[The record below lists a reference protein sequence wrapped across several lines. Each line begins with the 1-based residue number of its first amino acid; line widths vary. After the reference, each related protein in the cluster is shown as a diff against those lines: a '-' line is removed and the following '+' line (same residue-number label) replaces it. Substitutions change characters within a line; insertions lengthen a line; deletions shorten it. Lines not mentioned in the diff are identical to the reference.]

1 MSEPNPTS
9 ANPWK
14 SPQRW
19 FVIGLVVLFIGLSV
33 QYTHKIL
40 DPKGQRSAI
49 MRWREQLLALDG
61 GENIYDRYV
70 YPNPPIMA
78 LLLKPLAEIEPGFV
92 GALLWYYLKVGM
104 TLAALYWLF
113 RLVQGAGPTF
123 PPWAKAVVVL
133 LSLRPIMGD
142 LIHGNVN
149 LFILF
154 LVMAGLYAF
163 HKGRLA
169 RGGLYLALAI
179 ACKVTPALFV
189 PYLVWKRAWRPLA
202 GCVVG
207 LVLFLWVVPSCFLG
221 WEKNQELLTSWTRQM
236 IVPFLLHGEVTSSHE
251 NQSLPGV
258 AQRLLT
264 HSPSFVEYAQE
275 EPHAP
280 VPQRYDNL
288 LDLPPVAAG
297 WLVKG
302 AQLLFVGLV
311 IWCCRT
317 TMAPRA
323 GWRLAAEF
331 AVIVLGMLLFS
342 ERTWKHHCVTLM
354 LPFAVLCYYLSACRP
369 RGWLRGYLI
378 GTLVTVA
385 LLMAATSSLSSEK
398 EHISRFTLMWEEV
411 SKTSQVYG
419 VYVWSYVLLLA
430 ALVVVL
436 GRPDEAEPGAAAEP
450 LALPRARATPAASR
464 AAALASRHS

>member
-1 MSEPNPTS
+1 MSDPNPTP

-14 SPQRW
+14 SAQRW
-19 FVIGLVVLFIGLSV
+19 FVLGLLLLFIGESV
-33 QYTHKIL
+33 QYTVKIL

-78 LLLKPLAEIEPGFV
+78 LVLKPLAEIEPGFV

-104 TLAALYWLF
+104 ALASLYWLF
-113 RLVQGAGPTF
+113 RLVQGQGVTF
-123 PPWAKAVVVL
+123 PPWAKALAVL

-142 LIHGNVN
+142 LSHGNIN
-149 LFILF
+149 LFILL
-154 LVMAGLYAF
+154 LVMGGLYAF
-163 HKGRLA
+163 HKGRPA
-169 RGGLYLALAI
+169 RGGLMLALAI

-189 PYLVWKRAWRPLA
+189 PYLVWKRAWRALA
-202 GCVVG
+202 GCAIG

-221 WEKNQELLTSWTRQM
+221 WEKNQELLTSWTRHM
-236 IVPFLLHGEVTSSHE
+236 IVPYLIGGEVTSSHE

-264 HSPSFVEYAQE
+264 HSPSFVDYDPEP
-275 EPHAP
+275 PHAQR
-280 VPQRYDNL
+280 PQRYDNL
-288 LDLPPVAAG
+288 LDLPAAAPG
-297 WLVKG
+297 WLVK
-302 AQLLFVGLV
+302 AAELLFVGLV
-311 IWCCRT
+311 VWRCRK
-317 TMAPRA
+317 PLVSRA

-331 AVIVLGMLLFS
+331 SMIVLGMLLFS

-354 LPFAVLCYYLSACRP
+354 LPFAVLCYYLSTCRP

-378 GTLVTVA
+378 GTLVVVA
-385 LLMAATSSLSSEK
+385 LLMASTSSVSSEK
-398 EHISRFTLMWEEV
+398 GNVSQFALAWEVV
-411 SKTSQVYG
+411 SKTAQVYG

-436 GRPDEAEPGAAAEP
+436 GRPEEEDAAAP
-450 LALPRARATPAASR
+450 PRELTVSRVRAAPAPQRATV
-464 AAALASRHS
+464 LTSRHS